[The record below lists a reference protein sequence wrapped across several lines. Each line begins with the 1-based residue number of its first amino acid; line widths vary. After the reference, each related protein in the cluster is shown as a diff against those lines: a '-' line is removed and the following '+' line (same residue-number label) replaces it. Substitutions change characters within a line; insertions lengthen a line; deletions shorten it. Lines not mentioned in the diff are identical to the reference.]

1 LGNLAAPDT
10 GRNTLSTT
18 IASVVP
24 AYLRDLK
31 RWTAWSFIP
40 NAKGGKPGK
49 KPLSLTNDQKTWK
62 TFEDA
67 LRRAEGNAGI
77 GFQMLGTTSIVGIDL
92 DGCITEDGSY
102 TEFTSALLA
111 ALPSTYAE
119 VTPSGKGLRIFAQ
132 LPAGMEPPAE
142 FLSRDHGVECYVGRS
157 ARFLTVTGCA
167 LPGRE
172 GAWAP
177 FTEAARA
184 LLAPLAASVGG
195 GTELEIRL
203 PVPAIERIPTWQE
216 LFDDRLTYAKLAK
229 PLREYLE
236 SGDIPG
242 SRSEKTYAVACRL
255 LETRYHAD
263 EVFAVL
269 ISAPGSWE
277 AALDKRD
284 QDRTRARDLVWADIG
299 RAQRVLRADEKGTQ
313 ERVDSWQSLGLA
325 THIQQK
331 RIVVQPS
338 QMNALRVLTGADEWR
353 NRLALDIT
361 TGRVL
366 LDSTDLD
373 DSRFFSLQERVVQ
386 FCAWERPANRQW
398 WTDVVRAAA
407 EKNPINP
414 REAYLRALSWDGKP
428 RLDTWFTECVAADD
442 DDLNRTIGRKWLL
455 SCVARWLRPGCQCD
469 TVLILQGNEGARK
482 NTLLRVL
489 AGGSARVVPLRGMDR
504 EGQMLI
510 ATSWIVEMPE
520 GAMLKRADR
529 NALKGFI
536 TDPVDHYRL
545 PYAASTVAVQRAFV
559 IVATV
564 NPGDLF
570 QTDQDGL
577 RRFWPVQV
585 KERIEYER
593 VEEMREQLLAEA
605 VVAIDREEKWWF
617 DTTPAALR
625 ERVQNALE
633 ASAVDD
639 AIVKL
644 IETQAGKG
652 GMQLLEIVAELT
664 LALGHRPADRFVT
677 PLLWKHGLRQRRDR
691 ATRYWLHPSWAKP
704 GERDADVIPLHR
716 GASAKPVAAELE
728 DLLS

>member
-1 LGNLAAPDT
+1 LGNLAAPSE

-31 RWTAWSFIP
+31 RWTAWAFIP
-40 NAKGGKPGK
+40 NAKGGKPAK

-111 ALPSTYAE
+111 ALPGTYAE

-172 GAWAP
+172 GAWSN

-216 LFDDRLTYAKLAK
+216 LFDDRLLYKNLAK
-229 PLREYLE
+229 GLRDYLE

-299 RAQRVLRADEKGTQ
+299 RAQRVLRSEERGSQ
-313 ERVDSWQSLGLA
+313 ERVDSWQSLGLVTA
-325 THIQQK
+325 IRQK
-331 RIVVQPS
+331 RVEVQTS
-338 QMNALRVLTGADEWR
+338 QMNALRVITGADEWR
-353 NRLALDIT
+353 NRIALDIT

-366 LDSTDLD
+366 LDGTDLD
-373 DSRFFSLQERVVQ
+373 DSRFFDLQERVVR
-386 FCAWERPANRQW
+386 FCAWERPSNRQW

-414 REAYLRALSWDGKP
+414 REAYLRALGWDGVP

-442 DDLNRTIGRKWLL
+442 DDLNRVIGRKFLL

-469 TVLILQGNEGARK
+469 TVLILQGKEGARK
-482 NTLLRVL
+482 NTLLRTL
-489 AGGSARVVPLRGMDR
+489 AGSADRVIPLRSMDR

-510 ATSWIVEMPE
+510 AQAWIAEMPE
-520 GAMLKRADR
+520 GALLKRADR
-529 NALKGFI
+529 ALLAGFI
-536 TDPVDHYRL
+536 SDPVDHYRI
-545 PYAASTVAVQRAFV
+545 PYAASPVAVQRAFV
-559 IVATV
+559 IVSTA
-564 NPGDLF
+564 NAGDLF
-570 QTDQDGL
+570 QADQNGL
-577 RRFWPVQV
+577 RRFWPVEV
-585 KERIEYER
+585 KDRINYERIAEA
-593 VEEMREQLLAEA
+593 REQLLAEA
-605 VVAIDREEKWWF
+605 VVAIDREEQWWF
-617 DTTPAALR
+617 DETPPALR
-625 ERVQNALE
+625 ERVQNSLE

-644 IETQAGKG
+644 VETQAGKG
-652 GMQLLEIVAELT
+652 GMQLLEIIGELT
-664 LALGHRPADRFVT
+664 LALGHRPQDRLVA
-677 PLLWKHGLRQRRDR
+677 PLLWKHGVRQRRSN

-704 GERDADVIPLHR
+704 GERDADIIPLHR
-716 GASAKPVAAELE
+716 GASTKPVAAELE
-728 DLLS
+728 DLLK